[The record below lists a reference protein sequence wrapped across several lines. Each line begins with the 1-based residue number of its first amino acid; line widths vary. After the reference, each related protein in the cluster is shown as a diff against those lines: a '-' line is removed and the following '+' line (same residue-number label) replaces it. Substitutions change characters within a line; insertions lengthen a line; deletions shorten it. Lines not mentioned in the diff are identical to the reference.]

1 MILIRREDFINLRL
15 YRECLITRGI
25 KVVDDDDVD
34 NKYCMHTLF
43 VFCIIYSNFL
53 GILII
58 ENRSINY
65 RVLLR

>member
-15 YRECLITRGI
+15 YRECLITQVI

-43 VFCIIYSNFL
+43 VFCIIYSNFW
-53 GILII
+53 
-58 ENRSINY
+58 EF
-65 RVLLR
+65 